1 MEFARELLE
10 LATDIARL
18 HPEKTHQAG
27 LRRAVSTAYYAIFHL
42 LISEATSNW
51 ARPELRNSLGRCFDH
66 GPMRSASQPHVDEM
80 NKLLKN
86 GSFVSLPEGDQ
97 DLYTVANAFVQA
109 QQRRIDADYNLAK
122 EWGALEVA
130 AHIDSVEEAFQAW
143 SRISQG
149 AKAQA
154 FLVSMLGAKDRRAGK
169 SRPGG

>member
-1 MEFARELLE
+1 MDFAQELLE
-10 LATDIARL
+10 LARALAGL
-18 HPEKTHQAG
+18 HPEKTHQAS

-66 GPMRSASQPHVDEM
+66 GPMKSASEFQVAQM
-80 NKLLKN
+80 NALKT
-86 GSFVSLPEGDQ
+86 SSLTEADQ
-97 DLYTVANAFVQA
+97 DLLTVANSFVQA

-122 EWGALEVA
+122 EWGALEVS
-130 AHIDSVEEAFQAW
+130 AHIGSVEEAFRAW
-143 SRISQG
+143 RRISQD

-154 FLVSMLGAKDRRAGK
+154 FLVSMLGAKDRRAAK

>member
-10 LATDIARL
+10 LATSIARL
-18 HPEKTHQAG
+18 HPENIHQAS

-51 ARPELRNSLGRCFDH
+51 ARPELRNQLGRCFDH
-66 GPMRSASQPHVDEM
+66 NPMKSACESQVAQI
-80 NKLLKN
+80 NTAFKT
-86 GSFVSLPEGDQ
+86 GSGFLPEVDP
-97 DLYTVANAFVQA
+97 DLLTVANAFVQA
-109 QQRRIDADYNLAK
+109 QQRRIDADYNLAR
-122 EWGALEVA
+122 EWGPSDVA
-130 AHIDSVEEAFQAW
+130 AHISSVDDAFHAW
-143 SRISQG
+143 GRIRQD